1 MPADTAAR
9 AAGSVRGAPVAAD
22 GGPFGG
28 PGADIERLDRWERL
42 LARVLLAIPFG
53 ALLLSVVLGL
63 AVNAGNRTTVIRI
76 LVLGTAAGAWLLVR
90 IVLDRFRPARS
101 RAALRTDIGHFVVLW
116 ALIVL
121 MNLVSPFFGFFA
133 FGGYLQAIRYLRG
146 PALAVAV
153 AATAFPIAYSQTGGV
168 PPASVE
174 AWIGFAVIL
183 VFDLMVVGVMVTM
196 GLVGE
201 AQAEHFR
208 RVSAELAGTNARL
221 TETLL
226 ENAGLH
232 AQLVHQAHEAGAA
245 DERQRL
251 AREIHDTIAQ
261 GLTGIVTQL
270 QAAEQAG
277 QERQRHLDNAARLAR
292 DSLVEARRAVSALRP
307 VQLQD
312 TELPEALADV
322 VAAWRELQRIPA
334 ELTVTGRVLPLHPEV
349 EVALLRAAQESLANV
364 AKHAGASRV
373 GLTLSYMGDVV
384 TLDVR
389 DDGRGF
395 DPAAPAPTGAPGGPG
410 TDGGYGLGVM
420 RQRLQRLAGS
430 LEIESEPGSGT
441 AVCASAPAI
450 PREEAHV

>member
-1 MPADTAAR
+1 
-9 AAGSVRGAPVAAD
+9 
-22 GGPFGG
+22 
-28 PGADIERLDRWERL
+28 
-42 LARVLLAIPFG
+42 
-53 ALLLSVVLGL
+53 
-63 AVNAGNRTTVIRI
+63 
-76 LVLGTAAGAWLLVR
+76 
-90 IVLDRFRPARS
+90 
-101 RAALRTDIGHFVVLW
+101 
-116 ALIVL
+116 
-121 MNLVSPFFGFFA
+121 
-133 FGGYLQAIRYLRG
+133 
-146 PALAVAV
+146 
-153 AATAFPIAYSQTGGV
+153 
-168 PPASVE
+168 
-174 AWIGFAVIL
+174 
-183 VFDLMVVGVMVTM
+183 
-196 GLVGE
+196 
-201 AQAEHFR
+201 
-208 RVSAELAGTNARL
+208 
-221 TETLL
+221 
-226 ENAGLH
+226 
-232 AQLVHQAHEAGAA
+232 
-245 DERQRL
+245 
-251 AREIHDTIAQ
+251 
-261 GLTGIVTQL
+261 
-270 QAAEQAG
+270 
-277 QERQRHLDNAARLAR
+277 
-292 DSLVEARRAVSALRP
+292 VSALRP